1 MDRIM
6 EWVFTANIHPYQ
18 IAAGLLAVYLLLGF
32 AELCYGKLK
41 GGR

>member
-18 IAAGLLAVYLLLGF
+18 IAVFIVGACVSYGLCETF
-32 AELCYGKLK
+32 YGKLK